1 MTTTEQR
8 PYRFGP
14 RDARGLVLGVRPA
27 QAAIVAISLIVAVGA
42 LRATEGPGR
51 FVVIAVDLVAGLSSA
66 FVPVR
71 GRTLGDWVPVA
82 TTYLAAGASGRRRV
96 PAPGPHASAARRP
109 STFAPFSIVE
119 VEVEATGERR
129 IGAVVDRRHGTL
141 TGGLVVSGAPFAL
154 FDDPERER
162 AVTAWSAVL
171 SAMATSPLAPAR
183 VQWIERTVPDRRQAL
198 RDRVAALLASADTA
212 TIDDAGAKS
221 RASYAALVEA
231 ESVSA
236 LCHETIVAVSVRSHS
251 RRRAGFAAA
260 VTGQHLQ
267 AAERLVET
275 LGSLEERLSS
285 VGYAV
290 SGALSA
296 TGIAGYLDRT
306 FRDGGA
312 PVHADRP
319 WPIASE
325 SHWAAFRTDALLH
338 STYWIAEWPRSD
350 VSSAFLL
357 PLLQDSGG
365 RRTITVVMEPVNPSR
380 ATKRAEHARTSA
392 RADSEI
398 RLRHGFSQTARASR
412 QHDAVIRR
420 EEELASGHA
429 AYRFSGYVT
438 VSAPDATALER
449 SCARVEQ
456 AAALA
461 RLELRRLFGSQ
472 AEAFCCTLPVG
483 RGCG

>member
-1 MTTTEQR
+1 VNSSEHR

-27 QAAIVAISLIVAVGA
+27 QAATVAVSLIVAVGG
-42 LRATEGPGR
+42 LRATGGPGR
-51 FVVIAVDLVAGLSSA
+51 FAVIGFDLVIGLSAA

-82 TTYLAAGASGRRRV
+82 TAYLVASASGRRRV
-96 PAPGPHASAARRP
+96 PASGPHAPNARRP

-119 VEVEATGERR
+119 IDAGAGQR
-129 IGAVVDRRHGTL
+129 IGAVSDRRHGTL
-141 TGGLVVSGAPFAL
+141 TGGLVVSGDAFAL
-154 FDDPERER
+154 FDDADRDR
-162 AVTAWSAVL
+162 AVAAWSSVL
-171 SAMATSPLAPAR
+171 SALATSPLAPVR

-198 RDRVAALLASADTA
+198 RDRVASLLDETTTA
-212 TIDDAGAKS
+212 AIDDASVRA
-221 RASYAALVEA
+221 RASYAALVES
-231 ESVSA
+231 ESVA
-236 LCHETIVAVSVRSHS
+236 AIRHESIVAVSVAASAG
-251 RRRAGFAAA
+251 RRVLPAIARIGQSADGAA
-260 VTGQHLQ
+260 
-267 AAERLVET
+267 RLAET
-275 LGSLEERLSS
+275 LASLEERLSS
-285 VGYAV
+285 VGYQV
-290 SGALSA
+290 SGALSPS
-296 TGIAGYLDRT
+296 GIAGYLDRT
-306 FRDGGA
+306 FRDSGA
-312 PVHADRP
+312 PIHADRP

-325 SHWAAFRTDALLH
+325 SHWGSFRTDALLH
-338 STYWIAEWPRSD
+338 STYWVAEWPRSD
-350 VSSAFLL
+350 VSCEFLL
-357 PLLQDSGG
+357 PLLHDSGG
-365 RRTITVVMEPVNPSR
+365 RRTITVVMEPVSASR
-380 ATKRAEHARTSA
+380 ATRRAEHARTSA

-398 RLRHGFSQTARASR
+398 RRRHGFSQTARASR

-438 VSAPDATALER
+438 VSATDSAALER

-472 AEAFCCTLPVG
+472 DAAFCCTLPVG